1 MIMSNLAICRTSRF
15 LVQVAAVAILA
26 GFSAGCSGDVSR
38 FGNVFA
44 ETDNQDQ
51 IIGRADPM
59 PTGSI
64 NAQATYAQP
73 AYAQPAYTQQTY
85 AAPASTY
92 PSSGAVSSNTLPPA
106 PGAVVNNGAYVRP
119 GQTAALPPPTGAAPA
134 TQPWAPTNGTA
145 VTVKPGD
152 TIQVLARRYGVAES
166 SLLAANGLVA
176 GAQLTPGQNIVIPAY
191 GQQSAAIA
199 APATMAPAGTAPGP
213 QVLGQLPP
221 VKPPAPKSVASE
233 VAAAAPSKPAP
244 AATTTVAMANTTTA
258 TDAKSGLLPPA
269 GNKPGQQANQQVAAL
284 APSQTQPSVKA
295 TTPTSSGVESAAD
308 GSFRWPVRGRV
319 ISAFGV
325 KPGGERNDG
334 INIEVPEGTPIKA
347 AEGGQVIY
355 AGNEL
360 KGFGNLVL
368 VKHPNGFVSAYAHAS
383 EVLVQRGDSILRGQ
397 TIAKVGATGN
407 VSRPQ
412 LHFEIRNG
420 NRPVDPLP
428 YLSG

>member
-15 LVQVAAVAILA
+15 LAQVAAVAILA

-73 AYAQPAYTQQTY
+73 AYAQPAYPQQTY

-92 PSSGAVSSNTLPPA
+92 PSSGAVSSSTLPPA

-119 GQTAALPPPTGAAPA
+119 NQTASLPTAGAAPS
-134 TQPWAPTNGTA
+134 TQPWTPSNGTA
-145 VTVKPGD
+145 ITVKPGD
-152 TIQVLARRYGVAES
+152 TVQVLARRYGVAES

-191 GQQSAAIA
+191 GQQTAAVA
-199 APATMAPAGTAPGP
+199 APAAAATAPGP

-221 VKPPAPKSVASE
+221 VKPPVPKSVSSE
-233 VAAAAPSKPAP
+233 VAAAAPGKPAP
-244 AATTTVAMANTTTA
+244 APTTTVAMASSSTA
-258 TDAKSGLLPPA
+258 TDAKPGLLPPA
-269 GNKPGQQANQQVAAL
+269 GNTPGKQANQQTAAL
-284 APSQTQPSVKA
+284 APSQTQPSAKT

>member
-1 MIMSNLAICRTSRF
+1 MSNLAIRRTSRF
-15 LVQVAAVAILA
+15 LVQAAALALVA
-26 GFSAGCSGDVSR
+26 GFSAGCSGDTSR
-38 FGNVFA
+38 FGNIFA

-64 NAQATYAQP
+64 NPQATYAQP

-92 PSSGAVSSNTLPPA
+92 PSGAVSSSALPPA

-119 GQTAALPPPTGAAPA
+119 TQTAALPAPPT
-134 TQPWAPTNGTA
+134 TQPWAPANGTSI
-145 VTVKPGD
+145 TVKPGD
-152 TIQVLARRYGVAES
+152 TVQVLARRYGVAES

-176 GAQLTPGQNIVIPAY
+176 GAQLTPGQTIVIPAY
-191 GQQSAAIA
+191 TQPTTASA
-199 APATMAPAGTAPGP
+199 APAAATGGMAPGP

-221 VKPPAPKSVASE
+221 TKPPAPKSVSSQ
-233 VAAAAPSKPAP
+233 VAAAAPAKPAAP
-244 AATTTVAMANTTTA
+244 ATTTVAMATSTA
-258 TDAKSGLLPPA
+258 SDARPGLLPPA
-269 GNKPGQQANQQVAAL
+269 GNTPAQQAGQQTAAL
-284 APSQTQPSVKA
+284 APSQTQPSAKTA
-295 TTPTSSGVESAAD
+295 TPASTGVESAAD